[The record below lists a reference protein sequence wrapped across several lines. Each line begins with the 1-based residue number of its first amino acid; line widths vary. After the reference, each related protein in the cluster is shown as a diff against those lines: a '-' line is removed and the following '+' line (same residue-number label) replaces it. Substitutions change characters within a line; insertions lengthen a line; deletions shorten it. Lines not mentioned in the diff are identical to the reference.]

1 MHVAWSIAGYVALL
15 VLGIAA
21 VQALIW
27 IPIVARWRRKARAAK
42 AELAAAIES
51 ETATR
56 SPEKGV
62 YRGATAP
69 GYPVVANNGTIAL
82 TERRLMFV
90 TVTGKLIEIP
100 VTDIVGVREARVF
113 KTSVRGGRSHL
124 IVQLRSGEVAFY
136 VLSNAD
142 WIDAIT
148 SLTKGKRG

>member
-1 MHVAWSIAGYVALL
+1 MHHAWNIVGIVVLL

-27 IPIVARWRRKARAAK
+27 IPIIVRWRRKARAASAK
-42 AELAAAIES
+42 LAAAIES
-51 ETATR
+51 ETAVR
-56 SPEKGV
+56 LPEKGV

-69 GYPVVANNGTIAL
+69 GYPVVSNNGTVAL
-82 TERRLMFV
+82 TERRLIFV

-100 VTDIVGVREARVF
+100 VAEIIGAREAKVF
-113 KTSVRGGRSHL
+113 KSSVRGRRSHL

-142 WIDAIT
+142 WINAIA
-148 SLTKGKRG
+148 SLRKG